1 MKEEGYAIAKLPFT
15 LPPEKNLTSNRN
27 IALKRLDNILKK
39 YCKNEEMKQGI
50 MKAWDKMI
58 SKEHLM
64 FMKDLSLE
72 HQKML
77 DAAIV
82 SYWIP
87 WNVNFK
93 DSIST
98 PIRTTFDASSATR
111 TGLSLNDCLAKGTPD
126 LVELLA
132 IVLDWMMGSNAFC
145 GDISQFYPSILL
157 DPEHWQY
164 QRILLR
170 ENLDPDGNI
179 LEAVLVKLAFGVHSV
194 SAQSEEAVRRVAKEL
209 WDTFP
214 EVAFLLIK
222 RRYVDDIGKSTTSK
236 EESKKLIVKASE
248 VLKTK
253 LDMDVKGWAVGGEKP
268 PPDIS
273 KDGVSVGFGGLVWYP
288 EIDVYTL
295 NIPPLCLA
303 KKQRGRLPEES
314 FGFDPKKINL
324 EEYVQ
329 PDLTRR
335 QITRAIAKAW
345 DLCGKLTPVTLRI
358 RHDLR
363 KLIHET
369 PEWDVAVSPLSRSL
383 WIQNFAMLEDV
394 RGLMYM
400 RCSRPDDALRKTC
413 RLWILVDAAEWGMI
427 VTVYVGWER
436 KCGKYSCSHLFGK
449 GLLGLESST
458 LPQKELHI
466 LSVGADIHQLLST
479 MLVEWVEEVL
489 VGSDSEIAICWSSYE
504 TVKLNQYNRVRVIN
518 IVSKI
523 SLQNLY
529 HVKGCHNPA
538 DIGTR
543 SKSISAVDVLPD
555 SEYICGLR
563 WMQLPK
569 EGIIKPIEHIKLG
582 HAEKRAVKKG
592 IVFDSFEKLTKTSL
606 LCWS

>member
-15 LPPEKNLTSNRN
+15 LPPEINLKSNRN

-170 ENLDPDGNI
+170 ENLDPD
-179 LEAVLVKLAFGVHSV
+179 
-194 SAQSEEAVRRVAKEL
+194 
-209 WDTFP
+209 
-214 EVAFLLIK
+214 
-222 RRYVDDIGKSTTSK
+222 
-236 EESKKLIVKASE
+236 SE

-329 PDLTRR
+329 PDMTRR

-383 WIQNFAMLEDV
+383 WI
-394 RGLMYM
+394 
-400 RCSRPDDALRKTC
+400 
-413 RLWILVDAAEWGMI
+413 
-427 VTVYVGWER
+427 
-436 KCGKYSCSHLFGK
+436 
-449 GLLGLESST
+449 
-458 LPQKELHI
+458 
-466 LSVGADIHQLLST
+466 
-479 MLVEWVEEVL
+479 
-489 VGSDSEIAICWSSYE
+489 
-504 TVKLNQYNRVRVIN
+504 
-518 IVSKI
+518 
-523 SLQNLY
+523 
-529 HVKGCHNPA
+529 
-538 DIGTR
+538 
-543 SKSISAVDVLPD
+543 
-555 SEYICGLR
+555 
-563 WMQLPK
+563 
-569 EGIIKPIEHIKLG
+569 
-582 HAEKRAVKKG
+582 
-592 IVFDSFEKLTKTSL
+592 
-606 LCWS
+606 